1 VHGIR
6 STKLSE
12 FLVHTFVFDLMGLSV
27 ELNVTFPELNLDLD
41 GYDFSAILVTI
52 IPADGDGTLK

>member
-1 VHGIR
+1 
-6 STKLSE
+6 
-12 FLVHTFVFDLMGLSV
+12 MGLSV